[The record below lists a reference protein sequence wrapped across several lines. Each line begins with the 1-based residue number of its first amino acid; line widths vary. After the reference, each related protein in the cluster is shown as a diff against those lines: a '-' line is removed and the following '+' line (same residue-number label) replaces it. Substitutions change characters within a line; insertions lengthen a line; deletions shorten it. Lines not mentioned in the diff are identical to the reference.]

1 MRRDHLNPD
10 TLPRTNGYSHVVEA
24 KGGRT
29 IYISGQIAFDRAGK
43 LVGDGDF
50 AAQAQQ
56 VFENLSAALAAAN
69 AELADVVK
77 ITIFM
82 TDLRHLATLREVR
95 DRYFTKDFPASSLV
109 QVSALVHP
117 ALMVEIEAIAVAI

>member
-1 MRRDHLNPD
+1 MRRVHINPD
-10 TLPRTNGYSHVVEA
+10 TLAPANGYTHVVEA

-29 IYISGQIAFDRAGK
+29 IYISGQIAFDRDGK

-69 AELADVVK
+69 AELGDVVK

-82 TDLRHLATLREVR
+82 TDLGHLATLREVR
-95 DRYFTKDFPASSLV
+95 NRYFTQDFPASSLV
-109 QVSALVHP
+109 QVSGLVHP